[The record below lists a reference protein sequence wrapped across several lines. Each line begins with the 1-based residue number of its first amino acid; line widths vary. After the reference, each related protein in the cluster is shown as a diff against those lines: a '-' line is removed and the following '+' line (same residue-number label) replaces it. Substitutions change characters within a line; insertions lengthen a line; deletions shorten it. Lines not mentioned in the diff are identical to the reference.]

1 MAAATLGLLMSEDFT
16 SPIPAPNQTEIGTL
30 TLKVRSEPNSHFK
43 CLQFCPRRRLSDW
56 NHMCGCL
63 KPQCLLTPGG
73 IFLAPRVLDYDRF
86 KRNRLL
92 SLSLCFTA

>member
-1 MAAATLGLLMSEDFT
+1 
-16 SPIPAPNQTEIGTL
+16 
-30 TLKVRSEPNSHFK
+30 
-43 CLQFCPRRRLSDW
+43 
-56 NHMCGCL
+56 MCGFL